1 MSYAKRALPVR
12 LVRIADRSGD
22 VLYPVDP
29 APFYRCEDRPR
40 RIPEGHPMAT
50 RKIPPQVLLALPE
63 RIQSTAG
70 RLAVAALAGFL
81 IGCAASAAR
90 WL

>member
-40 RIPEGHPMAT
+40 RIPVGHPMAT
-50 RKIPPQVLLALPE
+50 YHPSPAVLALPQRLE
-63 RIQSTAG
+63 SNAG
-70 RLAVAALAGFL
+70 RLVVAALAGFMA
-81 IGCAASAAR
+81 GMAAR

>member
-1 MSYAKRALPVR
+1 MSQTKRNLVTAQI
-12 LVRIADRSGD
+12 VRIADRSGD

-50 RKIPPQVLLALPE
+50 YHPSPAVLALPQRME
-63 RIQSTAG
+63 STAG
-70 RLAVAALAGFL
+70 RLAVAALAGFMA
-81 IGCAASAAR
+81 GMAAR

>member
-22 VLYPVDP
+22 VLYPGDP

-50 RKIPPQVLLALPE
+50 RYQPPAAVLALPQRLE
-63 RIQSTAG
+63 SNAG
-70 RLAVAALAGFL
+70 RLAVAAIAGFMA
-81 IGCAASAAR
+81 GMAAR
-90 WL
+90 MWL